1 MGNSINNISFNQD
14 YSCVTV
20 ATSKDRKIFNC
31 DPFGQFY
38 NSEDTGDIDET
49 KGSTGSTSDDK
60 GTKNKGKPTSFLKML
75 FSTSLAIIVPWDAEG
90 GRLLKIYNMKQKLK
104 ICELQFPSRIVEV
117 KLNRKRLCVVV
128 DNGQIYIYDLSCVRL
143 MKVLQTCLSCEG
155 GHYKGENAFVGEIG
169 SHDRSLLV
177 IPIAMVSEQT
187 DLFNSQEEIGASEM
201 GPGKSNLIDPLVDWL
216 TAPEHKKEIT
226 LDDIKKDAQGWIL
239 VFDTIQLKPVLIY
252 KAHSSPITKIS
263 ISSDNTKIATA
274 SSKGTIVRVFSL
286 EPLQV
291 SGEDAAVSKHYRITD
306 MTELRRGHHLA
317 QINALSFS
325 MDGNLLGCASVSHTI
340 HLFSL
345 LPLQE
350 STEDKA
356 PSDTDDSRSLEDLN
370 ENLANLLISKP
381 PEQLTQ
387 ADSSYRN
394 YLTSFSKKFGP
405 SSKLL
410 NNSYTRSFVHKL
422 PYKEYFHNLI
432 WHPPRRSFAYI
443 RFPEDSTPSKLEIGF
458 SSNADS
464 SFPGIIYVASY
475 QTGYFYHYKVP
486 MPTAQTSPN
495 EHRKE
500 CPLIARFSLC

>member
-1 MGNSINNISFNQD
+1 MTSSINNISFNQD

-38 NSEDTGDIDET
+38 NSEDTKDIDGT
-49 KGSTGSTSDDK
+49 KGSIDPKFDDK
-60 GTKNKGKPTSFLKML
+60 GTENKAKPTSFLKML
-75 FSTSLAIIVPWDAEG
+75 FSTSLAVIVPWNAEG

-104 ICELQFPSRIVEV
+104 ICELQFPSKIIEV
-117 KLNRKRLCVVV
+117 KLNRKRLCVIV

-143 MKVLQTCLSCEG
+143 MKVLQMCLSSEG
-155 GHYKGENAFVGEIG
+155 GHHKAKNTFVGEIG

-177 IPIAMVSEQT
+177 IPMAMVSDQT
-187 DLFNSQEEIGASEM
+187 DLFNSQEAIGASEA
-201 GPGKSNLIDPLVDWL
+201 GQGKNRLIDPLVDWL
-216 TAPEHKKEIT
+216 AAPDHKKEIT
-226 LDDIKKDAQGWIL
+226 LEDFKKECQGWIL

-263 ISSDNTKIATA
+263 IAGDNTKIATA
-274 SSKGTIVRVFSL
+274 SSKGTIVRVFNL
-286 EPLQV
+286 EPLHT
-291 SGEDAAVSKHYRITD
+291 SREEGALSKEYRITD
-306 MTELRRGHHLA
+306 ITELRRGHHLA

-325 MDGNLLGCASVSHTI
+325 LDGNLLGCASVSHTI

-350 STEDKA
+350 SNEDKA
-356 PSDTDDSRSLEDLN
+356 PSDTEDSRSLEDLN

-381 PEQLTQ
+381 PEQLNQ
-387 ADSSYRN
+387 NDSSYKR
-394 YLTSFSKKFGP
+394 YITSFSRKFGP

-410 NNSYTRSFVHKL
+410 NNSYTKSFVHKL
-422 PYKEYFHNLI
+422 PYKDYFQNLI

-443 RFPEDSTPSKLEIGF
+443 RFPEDYAPSRLELGF

-486 MPTAQTSPN
+486 MPTTQTDPN
-495 EHRKE
+495 EQRKE